1 MSNPRQLPQPTRVI
15 QRSGAGLR
23 DAMFD
28 VLERVRDGRMDK
40 AEAMAMA
47 NVARVIIESAEL
59 QMEFDANVKDDTL
72 PPTMGDMPMVP
83 ALPHSENGDDGGK

>member
-1 MSNPRQLPQPTRVI
+1 MKGPTLHPLPTRVI

-23 DAMFD
+23 DAMFE
-28 VLERVRDGRMDK
+28 VLERVRDGHMDK

-59 QMEFDANVKDDTL
+59 QMEFDANVKDNTL

-83 ALPHSENGDDGGK
+83 ALPNAGDGNEK